1 MSELFTW
8 ILYALC
14 VIVIALSWGADR
26 AKTKKSLLKA
36 WKAFEGILP
45 QFIGI
50 LILVGILLALLNPKT
65 ITALLGGTAGWWGVL
80 LAALLGAITLIPGFI
95 AFPLAA
101 MLMRSGAGAMQMG
114 AFVST
119 LMMVGVVT
127 MPAESKYFG
136 RRMTILRNALAFA
149 FSFLVAWTIGVV
161 VR

>member
-8 ILYALC
+8 ILYTVC
-14 VIVIALSWGADR
+14 IVVIALSWRADK

-36 WKAFEGILP
+36 WRAFEGILP

-65 ITALLGGTAGWWGVL
+65 ITALLGGTSGWWGVL

-101 MLMRSGAGAMQMG
+101 MLLRGGAGAMQMG
-114 AFVST
+114 AFIST

-127 MPAESKYFG
+127 APAESKYFG
-136 RRMTILRNALAFA
+136 WRMTVLRNALAFT
-149 FSFLVAWTIGVV
+149 FSFLVAWVIGVV

>member
-1 MSELFTW
+1 MSDLLTW

-14 VIVIALSWGADR
+14 VVVIALSWRADKV
-26 AKTKKSLLKA
+26 KTKKSLLKA

-65 ITALLGGTAGWWGVL
+65 ITALLGGASGWWGVL

-101 MLMRSGAGAMQMG
+101 MLMRSGAGTMQMG
-114 AFVST
+114 AFIST

-127 MPAESKYFG
+127 APAERKYFG
-136 RRMTILRNALAFA
+136 WRMTILRNALAFA